1 METKSIIQ
9 MARGS
14 IEERIDL
21 EMTRILDNILD
32 PNTIVKL
39 KPYRT
44 FYEVEQP
51 ESEFLLRLSDDGKV
65 GFFEA
70 DGGMWEMTARRT
82 IKEYL
87 EKALEKEIGENRVVV
102 TL

>member
-32 PNTIVKL
+32 PNTKPTLKRKL
-39 KPYRT
+39 T
-44 FYEVEQP
+44 VTVEITPQIQGQTDIFGG
-51 ESEFLLRLSDDGKV
+51 EQ
-65 GFFEA
+65 EA
-70 DGGMWEMTARRT
+70 PAQL
-82 IKEYL
+82 KL
-87 EKALEKEIGENRVVV
+87 VVNK
-102 TL
+102 

>member
-32 PNTIVKL
+32 PNTKPTLKRKL
-39 KPYRT
+39 T
-44 FYEVEQP
+44 VTVEITP
-51 ESEFLLRLSDDGKV
+51 DD
-65 GFFEA
+65 
-70 DGGMWEMTARRT
+70 
-82 IKEYL
+82 
-87 EKALEKEIGENRVVV
+87 
-102 TL
+102 